1 MSKNSELKKMPSYGA
16 DAIKVLKGLDAVR
29 KRPGMYIGDTDDGSG
44 LHHMVFEVVDN
55 SIDEALA
62 GYCKTISVSINSD
75 NTVTVEDDGRGIP
88 VDMHKG
94 EKMSAAEVI
103 MTQLHAGGK
112 FDHDSYKVSG
122 GLHGVGVS
130 VVNALSANVRE
141 GLNNGVSEAIS
152 NADVNSIIIICDG
165 RTFIAG
171 ADITEFGQAP
181 KGPSLYEVQDM
192 IENSPKPVIAA
203 IHGTALGGG
212 LEVALTCHYR
222 IAVPSAK
229 CGLPEVNLGLLPGAG
244 GTQRLPRIV
253 GAQKALV
260 MMTSG
265 EHVPANQ
272 CLEMGLVDEMAVE
285 GDLEKDAIAFA
296 NKIVEEGRPLVKVRD
311 ADDKIKS
318 DKGNEELF
326 SSFRKTIARKTRGF
340 LAPEYNIQCVE
351 AAVNLPFEEGLKV
364 EQDLFMKLM
373 TGSQSAAQRYIFFAQ
388 RQVTKIPD
396 IEKETPIKDVSSV
409 GVIGAGTMGGGIS
422 MNFANAGIP
431 VTIIEQSQERLD
443 KGLSIIRKNYE
454 NTAAKGRITQ
464 EQVEER
470 MALIDGKTSIEELNS
485 QDLIIEAVFENMDL
499 KKDIFKQLD
508 GICKEGAI
516 LASNTSALDVNEIAA
531 ETNRPEDVIGLHFFS
546 PANVMKLL
554 EIVRG
559 DKTSKSVV
567 ATSLAV
573 AKKINKIAAVVG
585 VCPGFVGNRILA
597 QRQREANK
605 LILEGALPWD
615 IDDALFE
622 FGFPMGPFAMSDLAG
637 LDIGWNKE
645 TSNGETLRDVLCE
658 AGRLGQKSGK
668 GFYLYD
674 ENRNKSPDPEVE
686 ALIKKFGE
694 ERQIQM
700 RDISKEEILQRCLYP
715 MINEGFKILEEG
727 MAIRASDID
736 IVWTN
741 GYGWPVYE
749 GGPMFYGNLI
759 GYDKVLEWLQK
770 AEKELGPEFKP
781 SPYLERVVAEK
792 INIL

>member
-1 MSKNSELKKMPSYGA
+1 MKKLL
-16 DAIKVLKGLDAVR
+16 AI
-29 KRPGMYIGDTDDGSG
+29 
-44 LHHMVFEVVDN
+44 VV
-55 SIDEALA
+55 
-62 GYCKTISVSINSD
+62 
-75 NTVTVEDDGRGIP
+75 
-88 VDMHKG
+88 
-94 EKMSAAEVI
+94 
-103 MTQLHAGGK
+103 
-112 FDHDSYKVSG
+112 
-122 GLHGVGVS
+122 
-130 VVNALSANVRE
+130 
-141 GLNNGVSEAIS
+141 
-152 NADVNSIIIICDG
+152 
-165 RTFIAG
+165 
-171 ADITEFGQAP
+171 
-181 KGPSLYEVQDM
+181 
-192 IENSPKPVIAA
+192 
-203 IHGTALGGG
+203 
-212 LEVALTCHYR
+212 
-222 IAVPSAK
+222 
-229 CGLPEVNLGLLPGAG
+229 LGLLLNQNAYSETGKMFLKCMYYSIPQLAIIDFDKKLFDANDYSRGVPENL
-244 GTQRLPRIV
+244 RYPI
-253 GAQKALV
+253 
-260 MMTSG
+260 TSIT
-265 EHVPANQ
+265 
-272 CLEMGLVDEMAVE
+272 DE
-285 GDLEKDAIAFA
+285 
-296 NKIVEEGRPLVKVRD
+296 
-311 ADDKIKS
+311 KIKS
-318 DKGNEELF
+318 DKGNDELF
-326 SSFRKTIARKTRGF
+326 SEFRKSILRKTRGF

-351 AAVNLPFEEGLKV
+351 AAVNLPFEEGIKV

-396 IEKETPIKDVSSV
+396 IEKETPLKEINSV

-422 MNFANAGIP
+422 MNFANVGIP

-443 KGLSIIRKNYE
+443 KGLGIIRKNYE
-454 NTAAKGRITQ
+454 NTAAKGRITN

-470 MALIDGKTSIEELNS
+470 MALINGQTSLDALDS

-508 GICKEGAI
+508 GICKDGAI

-531 ETNRPEDVIGLHFFS
+531 ETSRPEDVIGVHFFS

-567 ATSLAV
+567 ASSLAL
-573 AKKINKIAAVVG
+573 AKKIQKIAAVVG

-668 GFYLYD
+668 GFYVYD

-694 ERQIQM
+694 DRQIQM
-700 RDISKEEILQRCLYP
+700 REVSKEEILQRCLYP

-749 GGPMFYGNLI
+749 GGPMFYGNLV
-759 GYDKVLEWLQK
+759 GYDKVLDWLQK